1 MKKIKSLFAGVVIAI
16 ALAIGTSAFAATNT
30 VTAGKSVQ
38 TVAVESK
45 SLFNAGE
52 FGLSLASGYDLGTA
66 DTVVA
71 SGGKASTLF
80 GNPYTFNLNAGV
92 FYFPWRN
99 LGFEANVPF
108 YQTKGVSVDEVSAG
122 LLFRLPLAKETP
134 ILRNI
139 SPYVGASAVYNW
151 QDEQDWSYI
160 GKAGV
165 ELRLNKKWG
174 VFTEAQYRNYE
185 FKNWGNGAVS
195 ITGGLKFVF

>member
-1 MKKIKSLFAGVVIAI
+1 MRNYKQLIAGIFCAI
-16 ALAIGTSAFAATNT
+16 ALVFATSAFAADT
-30 VTAGKSVQ
+30 VKAGTTVQ
-38 TVAVESK
+38 TTAVESK

-52 FGLSLASGYDLGTA
+52 FGLSLATGYDLGSA
-66 DTVVA
+66 DAVVA
-71 SGGKASTLF
+71 TGGNPTQLF
-80 GNPYTFNLNAGV
+80 GEPYTFNLNAGV

-151 QDEQDWSYI
+151 QDEQDWAYI

-165 ELRLNKKWG
+165 EFRTNKKWG
-174 VFTEAQYRNYE
+174 VFVEAQYRNYE
-185 FKNWGNGAVS
+185 FQNWGQGAVS
-195 ITGGLKFVF
+195 LNGGLKFVF